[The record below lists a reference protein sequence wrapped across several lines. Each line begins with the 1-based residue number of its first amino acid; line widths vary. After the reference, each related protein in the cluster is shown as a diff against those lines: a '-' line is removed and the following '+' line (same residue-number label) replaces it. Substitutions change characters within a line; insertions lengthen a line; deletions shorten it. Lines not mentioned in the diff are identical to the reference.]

1 MQADTYIP
9 RRLDDQWKLGLWD
22 FDVAFPVLF
31 SIFIG
36 YLASSKLGFLFAVC
50 AGVAVSRWL
59 SRKKADKHPAFV
71 LHWTYWYL
79 PANPLTSMRA
89 TPPSHIRK
97 MVG

>member
-9 RRLDDQWKLGLWD
+9 RRLDDQWKVGLWD
-22 FDVAFPVLF
+22 FDVAFPVLLSVF
-31 SIFIG
+31 VG
-36 YLASSKLGFLFAVC
+36 YLASSKLGFFLAVC

-71 LHWTYWYL
+71 LHWAYWYL
-79 PANPLTSMRA
+79 PVSPLTSMRS